1 MHNTN
6 NIVSLRVKSTVSICR
21 YLGKV
26 TVTLNN
32 PVLFH
37 VLHDD
42 ITASQLVVGHHW
54 KGKNEKSMGIIV
66 PPSDN

>member
-6 NIVSLRVKSTVSICR
+6 NIVSLRVKSTISMCR

-32 PVLFH
+32 SVLFH

-42 ITASQLVVGHHW
+42 ITAPQLVVGHHW
-54 KGKNEKSMGIIV
+54 RGGMYRHLKFNC
-66 PPSDN
+66 PSQW